1 MIALLLLQAA
11 VAGPMLPKPRSVL
24 PRECPKPRE
33 GDTTV
38 VVCGRGQEEFRL
50 RAMPERY
57 SADPQALPKAQT
69 TIGGNTVAAEAEQG
83 DVGGIPTNRIML
95 RLKRPF

>member
-1 MIALLLLQAA
+1 MTLLLQAA

-24 PRECPKPRE
+24 PRECPKPQE

-50 RAMPERY
+50 RNVPERY
-57 SADPQALPKAQT
+57 SSDPQALPRAQT
-69 TIGGNTVAAEAEQG
+69 TIGDNTVGADTEQG
-83 DVGGIPTNRIML
+83 NVGGFPSNRIML